1 MYSLYGQLITI
12 INYPNIPCHEHTQ
25 NFPKWDPNR
34 TNLAN
39 ITGRYS
45 FRQNSRNYISDVT
58 FNYFYSDSR
67 KVPRIKAD
75 VLIPVNSTPYDRW
88 CTTFNFLV
96 VFNGRRF
103 IVRARGTKISYDRWS
118 DIAHV
123 VSELPTARKPWY
135 IFSPDF
141 VQIATFLASN
151 ESPRHCL
158 FWIIYHRR
166 FPCLSPS
173 FVAGASKEKIVW
185 HFLVLL

>member
-1 MYSLYGQLITI
+1 MITI
-12 INYPNIPCHEHTQ
+12 INYPNISCDEHTQ
-25 NFPKWDPNR
+25 NFSKWDPNAPHR

-45 FRQNSRNYISDVT
+45 CRQNSRNYISDVT
-58 FNYFYSDSR
+58 FNHFYSDSR

-75 VLIPVNSTPYDRW
+75 ILTPVNSTPYDSW
-88 CTTFNFLV
+88 CTTFDFLV

-103 IVRARGTKISYDRWS
+103 TVRSSGTEMSYHRWS

-123 VSELPTARKPWY
+123 VSELPTLRKPWY

-151 ESPRHCL
+151 ESARHCL
-158 FWIIYHRR
+158 FWIIYHSR
-166 FPCLSPS
+166 FPCLSHC
-173 FVAGASKEKIVW
+173 FVEGC
-185 HFLVLL
+185 